1 MILNYQIELISTH
14 GVISVLLKENVN
26 LLFDIWY
33 ITNSHISYFISNWMF
48 QVDLEDIKIRYKSLY
63 KQPLEQ
69 DIKSE
74 CSGDYKK
81 ILLAIIG
88 ST

>member
-1 MILNYQIELISTH
+1 
-14 GVISVLLKENVN
+14 
-26 LLFDIWY
+26 
-33 ITNSHISYFISNWMF
+33 MF

-81 ILLAIIG
+81 ILLAIMG

>member
-33 ITNSHISYFISNWMF
+33 ITNSHTSYFISNWMF

>member
-1 MILNYQIELISTH
+1 MKWNYQIELKSAH
-14 GVISVLLKENVN
+14 GVISVLWKEHVN
-26 LLFDIWY
+26 LLIDIWF
-33 ITNSHISYFISNWMF
+33 ITNSHTSYFISNWMF